1 MFPSISWQ
9 VHINSRERGG
19 ANPGRK
25 FFARV
30 LCFSIKKEWKKVR
43 RKEEEK
49 STRVT
54 TVSRKRGTKMYVT
67 EKGGKRREGGEEQKG
82 DGWKVP
88 PRKKSFSSS
97 TAYYQ
102 GTGGAFLLVAA
113 KVHTFLLGRKNLFH
127 RPFRKMKITPRKK
140 KGGGEEENYKG
151 EVRCSGIKRDGERK
165 GGGAPLPAATVTH
178 WVYAYRMY
186 FSSSVH
192 RSGRGRRRKRMEE
205 EGPPPGLG
213 WGPTQHL
220 MEVVIWILLPQL
232 LPLPSHPPHLQP
244 FFLSPLLQSQVLSF
258 FPPSPGKKGKKTL
271 PPISLILFFSLEW
284 GKHEKSLHIL

>member
-1 MFPSISWQ
+1 
-9 VHINSRERGG
+9 
-19 ANPGRK
+19 
-25 FFARV
+25 
-30 LCFSIKKEWKKVR
+30 
-43 RKEEEK
+43 
-49 STRVT
+49 
-54 TVSRKRGTKMYVT
+54 MYVT
-67 EKGGKRREGGEEQKG
+67 KKEGKEGREEKNKREMDGKSPKKEIFFFFNGVLPRYRGCISSSSSKSAHI
-82 DGWKVP
+82 P
-88 PRKKSFSSS
+88 PR
-97 TAYYQ
+97 Q
-102 GTGGAFLLVAA
+102 
-113 KVHTFLLGRKNLFH
+113 KNLFH

-140 KGGGEEENYKG
+140 GGKEEENYKG

-165 GGGAPLPAATVTH
+165 GGSP
-178 WVYAYRMY
+178 
-186 FSSSVH
+186 SSCCSCYTLGVCVQDVLLLLSPPF
-192 RSGRGRRRKRMEE
+192 RQGEE
-205 EGPPPGLG
+205 EEDGGGTGLG